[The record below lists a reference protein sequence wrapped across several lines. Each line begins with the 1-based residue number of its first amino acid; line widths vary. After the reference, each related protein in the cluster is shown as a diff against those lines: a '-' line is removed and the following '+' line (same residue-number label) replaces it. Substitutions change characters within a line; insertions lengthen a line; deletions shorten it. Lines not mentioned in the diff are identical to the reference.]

1 MPFVVAFA
9 LALVL
14 TPLAGRVATRLGLV
28 DAPASNGNRAGPLK
42 IHIRPIPV
50 LGGAAVVAAALGAVV
65 ILGWGPMVWVAAAV
79 AVALGSG
86 IADDARPMPPWVRVQ
101 FQILAGLLLS
111 AGGLRFGP
119 DGALGVVAV
128 VLLTVACANAV
139 NLVDGQDGL
148 AAGLGAIA
156 ALALGMLAQGEWR
169 ALGLATAGA
178 LAGFLLWNRP
188 PARIFLGN
196 GGAYAIGVVLAG
208 LAAAATQDGGMRGL
222 LAAAS
227 CLAVF
232 AFELSTTV
240 ARRLKAG
247 VPLAAGDRRHGY
259 DLLSDRLGGRTL
271 ATLVFWGIGTTTA
284 AIGLLIGT

>member
-1 MPFVVAFA
+1 MLFVVAFA

-86 IADDARPMPPWVRVQ
+86 IADDARPMPPWVRVH
-101 FQILAGLLLS
+101 LRSLPVSCSRREDSGSVPTERS
-111 AGGLRFGP
+111 ASWRSSC
-119 DGALGVVAV
+119 A
-128 VLLTVACANAV
+128 TVACANAV

-178 LAGFLLWNRP
+178 LAGFLNGSCCRRASSSATAARTRSALCSRGLRRRP
-188 PARIFLGN
+188 PRTEACAGSSPPPRASRCSLSSCRRRSR
-196 GGAYAIGVVLAG
+196 VV
-208 LAAAATQDGGMRGL
+208 
-222 LAAAS
+222 
-227 CLAVF
+227 
-232 AFELSTTV
+232 
-240 ARRLKAG
+240 
-247 VPLAAGDRRHGY
+247 
-259 DLLSDRLGGRTL
+259 
-271 ATLVFWGIGTTTA
+271 
-284 AIGLLIGT
+284 